1 MYLLKFFLEWGKNG
15 LGFLWVPYIALSAW
29 FLYQTYKA
37 RKSGWR
43 QDTLAGTTEGK
54 EPISLLKIG
63 AFKFFLALT
72 GFAIIIHFVIQASY
86 KGS

>member
-29 FLYQTYKA
+29 FLYQTITA
-37 RKSGWR
+37 LRSGWR
-43 QDTLAGTTEGK
+43 QDNLGGTKQGK
-54 EPISLLKIG
+54 ESVSIWRIG
-63 AFKFFLALT
+63 AFRYFLGITVIAV
-72 GFAIIIHFVIQASY
+72 IIHIAIQISY